1 MDFVELILR
10 NPRQR
15 KEEVSLSFELF
26 DLPLAKRWAE
36 MLREALQRPHILEK
50 NSSFIGFI
58 HGARN
63 REFLAQQLN
72 TACELIRQY
81 RGEPP
86 WDVPY
91 PIPQK
96 CPSGPISFELL
107 NEFHHHFETLMG
119 GTFSVSNYYRQAPA
133 EIRNAIRLINYTVH
147 ELESVERS
155 WLSYAANQRIY
166 PYSVVEF
173 LEKEIVR
180 RDLADE
186 DYDLFSL
193 ANVFGNL
200 QIAYCQTG
208 KTPYEAWRDRDENI
222 FAKNINGVQFYSA
235 NFLIRWGH
243 SSDPDRQQKN
253 IVEPFQQWLIEKG
266 ADLRH
271 KTYYIDQW
279 NKKHGL
285 GFLTI
290 GRLDTRNASTRD
302 VSDWQGIVGSH
313 PDIYKV
319 RLHEGKRITEKTY
332 EYLLTDEQFSQSLAA
347 MLDA

>member
-1 MDFVELILR
+1 MDLVELILR
-10 NPRQR
+10 HPQKR
-15 KEEVSLSFELF
+15 KEEVSISFELF

-36 MLREALQRPHILEK
+36 MLREALQRPHVLEK

-58 HGARN
+58 HGLRN
-63 REFLAQQLN
+63 RDFLANQLN
-72 TACELIRQY
+72 EACERIRQY
-81 RGEPP
+81 RGDSP
-86 WDVPY
+86 WHVPY
-91 PIPQK
+91 SIPQI
-96 CPSGPISFELL
+96 CPSEQIPLELL

-119 GTFSVSNYYRQAPA
+119 GTFSVSDYYRNAPA

-155 WLSYAANQRIY
+155 WLSYSSSKKIY

-186 DYDLFSL
+186 DYSLFSL
-193 ANVFGNL
+193 ANVFGDL

-243 SSDPDRQQKN
+243 SSDPNKQQKN
-253 IVEPFQQWLIEKG
+253 IVEPFRQWLMEKG

-271 KTYYIDQW
+271 GTYYVDQW
-279 NKKHGL
+279 NKRQGL

-290 GRLDTRNASTRD
+290 GRLATQKTPELA
-302 VSDWQGIVGSH
+302 VSDWQNLVGNH
-313 PDIYKV
+313 PDIARV

-332 EYLLTDEQFSQSLAA
+332 DYSLGDEEFAKRLAA
-347 MLDA
+347 MLDS